1 MVSEA
6 VLPQTLAL
14 HGNLDLGV
22 TRDEM
27 SPPPV
32 TEIKSFDF
40 LQREELTTAT
50 GICRIFNGSRYCRCT
65 RHESAVTRVTCLGF
79 DSGFDHHGDVEQL
92 EASRGTGDRP
102 GIDFVVLVLSV
113 SDRYLHLWY
122 SRSRYS

>member
-1 MVSEA
+1 MN
-6 VLPQTLAL
+6 AL
-14 HGNLDLGV
+14 SV
-22 TRDEM
+22 T
-27 SPPPV
+27 
-32 TEIKSFDF
+32 KNKKFDF
-40 LQREELTTAT
+40 LQGKESTTTT
-50 GICRIFNGSRYCRCT
+50 GICRIPNGSRYCRCT